1 MVSTSLKRRIKKRG
15 TIMNAFVILSGL
27 IFAVFCV
34 VHAARLFYRW
44 PVSIG
49 ATEIPQSVSW
59 LGLVVSG
66 ALAI

>member
-1 MVSTSLKRRIKKRG
+1 
-15 TIMNAFVILSGL
+15 MNAFVILSGL

-49 ATEIPQSVSW
+49 ATKIPQSVSW